1 MNKKILHYHMYRETK
16 ARMKKVKNDKKK
28 ETKAKGS
35 RLFSLLLRPE
45 GGWSA
50 GWDRTRWLVARQPDF
65 LSLSHAR
72 AASLPSRSFSLCPFL
87 FFYPSVP
94 FSVAQFRTGASLAF
108 ALRAHSFFHLFI
120 GYHCALSLF
129 LSLSL
134 SLVLT
139 LKSRSSSSSTYTP
152 VPLALSLFLSRSVDS
167 PPPAYSGNAQ
177 KILSYIYLGRW
188 L

>member
-1 MNKKILHYHMYRETK
+1 MYQARETK
-16 ARMKKVKNDKKK
+16 ARLKKVKNDKKK

-65 LSLSHAR
+65 LSLSHAH
-72 AASLPSRSFSLCPFL
+72 AASPPFTLILSLSIPLFLSLCSFLCHSVPYRCFSRVRSARSLFLPSLHR
-87 FFYPSVP
+87 
-94 FSVAQFRTGASLAF
+94 
-108 ALRAHSFFHLFI
+108 
-120 GYHCALSLF
+120 LSL

-139 LKSRSSSSSTYTP
+139 LKSRSSSSSSTSHTHR
-152 VPLALSLFLSRSVDS
+152 FL
-167 PPPAYSGNAQ
+167 
-177 KILSYIYLGRW
+177 
-188 L
+188 

>member
-1 MNKKILHYHMYRETK
+1 MYRETK

-120 GYHCALSLF
+120 GYHCALSL
-129 LSLSL
+129 SLSFSPLLCL
-134 SLVLT
+134 SVQCFGF
-139 LKSRSSSSSTYTP
+139 SFFFPQVSSS
-152 VPLALSLFLSRSVDS
+152 LLH
-167 PPPAYSGNAQ
+167 PPNEGAS
-177 KILSYIYLGRW
+177 KKFEK
-188 L
+188 